1 MPSSFIL
8 SLILLLALIQPAV
21 NADITVKSNKSL
33 AASVDEEQPT
43 TFQNNE
49 KREDFEKIK
58 TEYSSKI
65 KVLKPQ
71 IKAKSQEIKK
81 GLAKDNLNYEELKK
95 INDELFDLKREE
107 QLNKIEYQVAL
118 SKIYTAEERKSL
130 MGGNNSKNSAN
141 KPKKAKNRSSK
152 NKGSDLEK

>member
-33 AASVDEEQPT
+33 PSSVDEEQPT
-43 TFQNNE
+43 TFQNDE

-58 TEYSSKI
+58 TEYRSKI
-65 KVLKPQ
+65 KALKPQ

-95 INDELFDLKREE
+95 INDELFDLKRQE

-130 MGGNNSKNSAN
+130 MGNNSRNSAN

-152 NKGSDLEK
+152 NKE